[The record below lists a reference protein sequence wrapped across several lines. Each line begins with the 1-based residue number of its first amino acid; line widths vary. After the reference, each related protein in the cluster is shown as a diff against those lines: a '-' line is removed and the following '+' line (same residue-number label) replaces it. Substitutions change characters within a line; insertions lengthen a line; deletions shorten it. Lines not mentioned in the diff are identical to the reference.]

1 MQRQWHTHNLHTTFI
16 PSPGLV
22 FFLRQV
28 QKKVFVLT
36 LYPKHKVIPNPFHYI
51 TCWIGETTLSPFF
64 SAGMHTSI
72 SEILKE
78 KSLKPSRCSLP
89 CLAQSQTHPN
99 NLSHFLSVPLNPE
112 PKANTNTHSVHAS
125 CTNITPQ
132 STGAVIH
139 ASTYYC
145 CYKYRLLT
153 YTTLHTLRPTMSIWN
168 LFEYITLDTNTQ
180 RAGVISLLFP
190 TMLFEW
196 HATTIKLWLEN

>member
-1 MQRQWHTHNLHTTFI
+1 M
-16 PSPGLV
+16 P
-22 FFLRQV
+22 
-28 QKKVFVLT
+28 
-36 LYPKHKVIPNPFHYI
+36 
-51 TCWIGETTLSPFF
+51 TLSPFF

-145 CYKYRLLT
+145 CYKYRHLT
-153 YTTLHTLRPTMSIWN
+153 YTTLHTHSDPPFLSETCLNISFWTH
-168 LFEYITLDTNTQ
+168 EYKNTQ
-180 RAGVISLLFP
+180 
-190 TMLFEW
+190 
-196 HATTIKLWLEN
+196 